1 MFLWRGTR
9 IAELFYQLFGVLV
22 QTRMIYHQWKLV
34 MIFKACNFLFLCW
47 VCVLVIT
54 NLMHLLLELKSQ
66 PSLILKSFVRVINC
80 KVNLF
85 LHRKNHYWHESE
97 KWTILRYML
106 QDCLQSKLLKRSGF
120 KWIDFLTTRILSGIL
135 THPNFS
141 HLRLIYLTLINAV
154 CNFSYR

>member
-1 MFLWRGTR
+1 MLVTQIYLKAILPWIVFVTWTR

-47 VCVLVIT
+47 VCILAIT
-54 NLMHLLLELKSQ
+54 NLLHLLLELKSQ
-66 PSLILKSFVRVINC
+66 PLLILKSFVRVINC
-80 KVNLF
+80 KANLF

-106 QDCLQSKLLKRSGF
+106 QDCLQSKL
-120 KWIDFLTTRILSGIL
+120 WYEVDLSE
-135 THPNFS
+135 
-141 HLRLIYLTLINAV
+141 LISLLHEY
-154 CNFSYR
+154 